1 MDEAIRMAQNRGL
14 DLVEIAPQNNPP
26 VCKLTD
32 FSKFRY
38 EREKK
43 LKEARKKQKGGQVKE
58 VRLRPHVGDHDLQIK
73 INHMK
78 EFIKDR
84 DKVRLTVMFRG
95 REMEHKDI
103 GTQLIN
109 KIKTLLEEVAVL
121 ESDSS
126 MEGNRMTVVFTPKK

>member
-1 MDEAIRMAQNRGL
+1 LDEAIRMAQNRGL